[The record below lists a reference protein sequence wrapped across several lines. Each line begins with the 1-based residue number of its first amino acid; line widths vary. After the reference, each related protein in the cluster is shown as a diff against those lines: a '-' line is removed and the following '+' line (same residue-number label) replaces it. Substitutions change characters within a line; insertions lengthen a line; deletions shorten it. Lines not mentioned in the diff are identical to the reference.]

1 MGEIDDSARGLEIAT
16 MMNQPASVMD
26 GLCVSYFRPETDVE
40 KHLDLQLKLWN
51 MPPKTT
57 DGAGY
62 WPGLGPIFINGQL
75 CCSTCKQLLTDVI
88 DSGPS
93 DKECNDLTSIATFE
107 IDKSPDS
114 LSNVRS
120 AMSYS
125 VSLSVDVDG

>member
-1 MGEIDDSARGLEIAT
+1 MSGESVKMGEIDDSARGLEIAT
-16 MMNQPASVMD
+16 MMNQPASIMD

-75 CCSTCKQLLTDVI
+75 CCSTCKQLLTDVV

-93 DKECNDLTSIATFE
+93 DKESAKHIKVSVISQSILH
-107 IDKSPDS
+107 
-114 LSNVRS
+114 LS
-120 AMSYS
+120 
-125 VSLSVDVDG
+125 